1 MIRTKK
7 SKAVDLIL
15 CSDFHLREDVPVCY
29 VGDFWNDQWEAVD
42 FVSNLQKKYD
52 CPVFHAGDLFDH
64 WKPSPHLLSTTIHH
78 IPNKF
83 FTVYGQHDLPQHN
96 LNLSFKCGTHCLLE
110 ANKIRLFSVGHFGD
124 VPNDIDSWAIDK
136 RDGEYDEYGYIDGEG
151 SYMNPMEAA
160 LQNPA
165 EDIIEILVWHKFN
178 YQGKLPWPGCTSPTA
193 NKLLKD
199 YPQYDLIVTG
209 DNHKSFVETY
219 EGRLLVNPGSLM
231 RQDADQID
239 FHPCVYLYHAED
251 NTVTKVELPFKEGVI
266 SREHIEKVN
275 QKNERLEAYINRLD
289 LEFGIGKVA
298 GSEGGYSFDEELEI
312 FQQKNKVEKSV
323 MEIIYKSIELKLK

>member
-15 CSDFHLREDVPVCY
+15 CSDFHLREDVPICY

-42 FVSNLQKKYD
+42 FVSELQKKYE
-52 CPVFHAGDLFDH
+52 CEIYHAGDLFDH
-64 WKPSPHLLSTTIHH
+64 WKPSPYLLTEAIQH
-78 IPNKF
+78 IPNDF
-83 FTVYGQHDLPQHN
+83 WTVYGQHDLPQHN
-96 LNLSFKCGTHCLLE
+96 LDLAYKSGLYNLGIGG
-110 ANKIRLFSVGHFGD
+110 NIRIFDNYHWNQLPEENNF
-124 VPNDIDSWAIDK
+124 
-136 RDGEYDEYGYIDGEG
+136 EG
-151 SYMNPMEAA
+151 STMFKK
-160 LQNPA
+160 
-165 EDIIEILVWHKFN
+165 ICVWHKFN

-199 YPQYDLIVTG
+199 YPYDLIVTG

>member
-7 SKAVDLIL
+7 SKTVDLIIT
-15 CSDFHLREDVPVCY
+15 SDWHLREDTPVCY
-29 VGDFWNDQWEAVD
+29 IGDFWNDQWEAVD
-42 FVSNLQKKYD
+42 FISELQKKYE
-52 CPVFHAGDLFDH
+52 CPVIHAGDLFDH
-64 WKPSPHLLSTTIHH
+64 WKPSPFLLSKTIEHLP
-78 IPNKF
+78 IRF
-83 FTVYGQHDLPQHN
+83 YTVYGQHDLPQHN
-96 LNLSFKCGTHCLLE
+96 LELRTKSGIYTLEKADILSTEPPINSTLDFC
-110 ANKIRLFSVGHFGD
+110 
-124 VPNDIDSWAIDK
+124 SWNTSPHQV
-136 RDGEYDEYGYIDGEG
+136 EPYG
-151 SYMNPMEAA
+151 
-160 LQNPA
+160 
-165 EDIIEILVWHKFN
+165 ILIWHKFN

-199 YPQYDLIVTG
+199 YPYDLIVTG

-219 EGRLLVNPGSLM
+219 QGRLLVNPGSLM

-266 SREHIEKVN
+266 SRDHIEKVN
-275 QKNERLEAYINRLD
+275 QKNERLEAYISKLNDDWNSTL
-289 LEFGIGKVA
+289 
-298 GSEGGYSFDEELEI
+298 SFDENLEI